1 MANIIMSQTLF
12 YTTGDLAAKRQTG
25 GIKRFIELVRYG
37 FASGKDVLLC
47 SQTDFPKLQELGVN
61 KHIQMKAAKGDFI
74 DKFLFAELALLRA
87 NIKAIKQL
95 KKESFDN
102 VVVFDVP
109 PAIGLV
115 LLGFKNIVLFI
126 RKDLIGYESVNNSHK
141 GIKYYAKISIQWLCE
156 SLCLLRSKRIITQCY
171 YDRDQLVSRHPLL
184 KKEICHKTK
193 IQINNVNPSWGKKYN
208 PTTCVDDV
216 FRVCFIGDFSN
227 IRKGHDLL
235 LAAANQLL
243 SEGYN
248 MEFVV
253 IGDGKQLDFY
263 KEQYQHD
270 KIKFTGRLKT
280 ATDELVKS
288 SILIVPSRA
297 DSCPNTVLEALYS
310 GILVLGAK
318 AGGIPEILM
327 NDDALFDLTAESI
340 SNRLREL
347 YLDKNK
353 LSILLE
359 AERKRCK
366 ELEFD
371 WAERMFEIIEN
382 YE

>member
-1 MANIIMSQTLF
+1 MSKTLF
-12 YTTGDLAAKRQTG
+12 YTTGDLATKRMTG
-25 GIKRFIELVRYG
+25 GIRRFIELVRYG
-37 FASGKDVLLC
+37 FLSGRDVTLC
-47 SQTDFPKLQELGVN
+47 SRTDAPKLHELGVN
-61 KHIQMKAAKGDFI
+61 KNILMQDVKGDFI
-74 DKFLFAELALLRA
+74 DKFLFPEFALLRA
-87 NIKAIKQL
+87 NRQSIKQL

-115 LLGFKNIVLFI
+115 LMGFNNIVLFI
-126 RKDLIGYESVNNSHK
+126 RKDLIGYENVNTPHK
-141 GIKYYAKISIQWLCE
+141 GIKYYAKISVQWLCE
-156 SLCLLRSKRIITQCY
+156 SLCLLRAKRIVTQCY
-171 YDRDQLVSRHPLL
+171 YDRDQLISRHPLL
-184 KKEICHKTK
+184 KKCICRKTK
-193 IQINNVNPSWGKKYN
+193 IQINNVNPSWGKKCI
-208 PTTCVDDV
+208 PSEQSDDV

-235 LAAANQLL
+235 LAAAKQLL

-263 KEQYQHD
+263 KNQYQHD
-270 KIKFTGRLKT
+270 RIRFTGRLKA
-280 ATDELVKS
+280 ATEELVKS
-288 SILIVPSRA
+288 SILVVPSRA

-310 GILVLGAK
+310 GIPVLGAK
-318 AGGIPEILM
+318 AGGIPEILK
-327 NDDALFDLTAESI
+327 NEDALFELKAESI
-340 SNRLREL
+340 ADRLREL

-353 LSILLE
+353 LNILLE

-371 WAERMFEIIEN
+371 WAERMFEIMGN
-382 YE
+382 YD